1 MDRIYP
7 QQNISENKT
16 IESILDYQNYVR
28 DMNYKDKQIQYNL
41 KLK

>member
-16 IESILDYQNYVR
+16 IESILDYQSYVT
-28 DMNYKDKQIQYNL
+28 DMNYKDKQIQYKF